1 MPATAAAVT
10 PQQRRLR
17 VMHVL
22 QSLQVGGLEKVVHNL
37 VRATADDTDSL
48 VFATHEDGPL
58 RGALEAA
65 GAVVRCANAGAGL
78 QPRLPWALAT
88 AARAF
93 GADVVHSHHLGPFL
107 YSAPAAALLR
117 LPHIHTEHSHEFY
130 DTPRRRLLGR
140 SLGRAAH
147 VVACSAAV
155 ARFHRETF
163 GTTVQVI
170 DNGVDVDV
178 DARGDVDVDVWP
190 GDDDA
195 TRREAR
201 HRLGVDDAGAVVLGC
216 VARLA
221 PEKDHATL
229 LTAFSALL
237 AGRNADSRPV
247 YLVLVGDGPERGALE
262 HQARE
267 ERLTPWVRFLGT
279 RDDVSALWPGID
291 LAVLASRREG
301 LPLSLLEGLA
311 ARVPFVATA
320 VGAVPSLAA
329 FGVVVAPQDTGAL
342 AQGLAFLVDDEQRRH
357 ALGAAGRREVIARYS
372 TSAMAAGYRR
382 VWRQAVGT

>member
-1 MPATAAAVT
+1 MPATAAAVR
-10 PQQRRLR
+10 PEHRRLR

-48 VFATHEDGPL
+48 VFATHEEGPL

-140 SLGRAAH
+140 SLGRSAQ

-155 ARFHRETF
+155 ARFHQETF

-170 DNGVDVDV
+170 DNGVDVDA
-178 DARGDVDVDVWP
+178 DAVADVWP
-190 GDDDA
+190 GDGDA
-195 TRREAR
+195 ARREAR
-201 HRLGVDDAGAVVLGC
+201 CRLGVHDDNAVVLGC

-221 PEKDHATL
+221 PEKDHAIL
-229 LTAFSALL
+229 LTAFAALL
-237 AGRNADSRPV
+237 AGRNSDSRPV
-247 YLVLVGDGPERGALE
+247 YLVLVGDGPERAALE
-262 HQARE
+262 QQARE

-279 RDDVSALWPGID
+279 RSDVSALWPGID

-311 ARVPFVATA
+311 AGVPFVATA

-329 FGVVVAPQDTGAL
+329 FGAVVRPQDTGAL
-342 AQGLAFLVDDEQRRH
+342 AQGLAFLVDDDVRRH
-357 ALGAAGRREVIARYS
+357 ALGEAGRREVIDRYS
-372 TSAMAAGYRR
+372 TTAMAAGYRQL
-382 VWRQAVGT
+382 WRQAVGA